1 MKDVTKQADPVH
13 LALILDGNGRWA
25 ERRHL
30 PRPMGHRAG
39 VDAVRRVVEA
49 APGLGVDALTLYAF
63 SSDNWKRPPAETTAL
78 MGLLAR
84 WMRAET
90 GALRRADVRLRL
102 VGRRD
107 RLPAAVRAATARCE
121 WETRHGSRLDLRL
134 AVDYAGR
141 DALVRAAASAA
152 DDADFRAAPGREGF
166 ARHLGAA
173 LAPCRPDEAAALAR
187 PVDLLIRTGGERR
200 LSDFLLWEAAYAE
213 LAFDDALWPD
223 FSPDHLARHLAD
235 FHGRDRRF
243 GGLTQPPSPTHAPV
257 QTPRRGVSAAIS
269 A

>member
-1 MKDVTKQADPVH
+1 MKHKSLGSPIH

-25 ERRHL
+25 ERRGQ

-39 VDAVRRVVEA
+39 VDAVRRIVEA

-63 SSDNWKRPPAETTAL
+63 SSDNWKRPPTETSAL

-84 WMRAET
+84 WMKRET
-90 GALRRADVRLRL
+90 RALREAGVRLRL

-121 WETRHGSRLDLRL
+121 WETRHGTRLDLRL
-134 AVDYAGR
+134 AIDYAGR
-141 DALVRAAASAA
+141 DALVRAAASAG
-152 DDADFRAAPGREGF
+152 DDAVFRQEPCREAF
-166 ARHLGAA
+166 ARHLGAV

-187 PVDLLIRTGGERR
+187 PVDLLVRTGGERR

-213 LAFDDALWPD
+213 LAFDDTLWPD

-243 GGLTQPPSPTHAPV
+243 GGLSHGSKEAASLSR
-257 QTPRRGVSAAIS
+257 PRLAVPASA
-269 A
+269 

>member
-1 MKDVTKQADPVH
+1 MSCQHTPLH

-25 ERRHL
+25 ERRGL
-30 PRPMGHRAG
+30 ARPMGHRAG
-39 VDAVRRVVEA
+39 VEAVRRVVEA
-49 APGLGVDALTLYAF
+49 APGFGVDALTLYAF
-63 SSDNWKRPPAETTAL
+63 SSDNWKRPLAETTAL

-84 WMRAET
+84 WLRRET
-90 GALRRADVRLRL
+90 GALRRSGVRLRL

-107 RLPAAVRAATARCE
+107 RLPQAVCSAVARCE
-121 WETRHGSRLDLRL
+121 WETRRGTRLDLRL

-141 DALVRAAASAA
+141 DALVRAAAGAGQDDGFLA
-152 DDADFRAAPGREGF
+152 DPSREGF

-173 LAPCRPDEAAALAR
+173 LAPCAPGEAAALAR

-213 LAFDDALWPD
+213 LAFDDTLWPD
-223 FSPDHLARHLAD
+223 FTPDHLARHLGD

-243 GGLTQPPSPTHAPV
+243 GGLSRPAAHASGSSA
-257 QTPRRGVSAAIS
+257 QTPRRGVSAPTS